1 MTTTMANGN
10 RIPIKDNGNG
20 SHQRQPPLKPPLLK
34 PAMLRNLSVATT
46 KLSAVSSIVILDY
59 AEFQNFFF
67 GFRFHQLGMVST
79 RHWKVQT

>member
-1 MTTTMANGN
+1 MTTMMANGN

-20 SHQRQPPLKPPLLK
+20 SHQRQPPPKPPSLK

-59 AEFQNFFF
+59 AEF
-67 GFRFHQLGMVST
+67 
-79 RHWKVQT
+79 